1 MQELIGMPVPLVS
14 VSLSV
19 LLSPKR
25 NNKTRVAERWAQ
37 SDLNVAMAKLSL
49 DPTDSEHRLPEIWDI
64 VGFQLL
70 SKIKK
75 AL

>member
-1 MQELIGMPVPLVS
+1 VQELIGMPVPLVS